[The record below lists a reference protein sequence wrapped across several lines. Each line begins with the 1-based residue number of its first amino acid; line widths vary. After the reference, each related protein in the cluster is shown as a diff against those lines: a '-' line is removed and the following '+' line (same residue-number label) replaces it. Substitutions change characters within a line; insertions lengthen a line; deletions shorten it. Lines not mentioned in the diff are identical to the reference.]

1 MDNAGKLVW
10 ELLALLGVVFAT
22 GMGIGYVI
30 GAM

>member
-10 ELLALLGVVFAT
+10 ELLAVLAVVFTA